1 MLTKNKII
9 SWILTIGLLLLSS
22 VHFYPAVKGDKA
34 AFFGDTGDGFFNI
47 WILEHNYQ
55 NIMQGDFNLFDG
67 RIFQPDGKDTLLW
80 SDNLF
85 VPTVFY
91 IPFRLFTN
99 PMTASYYTGILL
111 SVISYLSYLMMFF
124 LIFRIINDFYR
135 KIPKTGIFLIPFF
148 AYVTNFSISK
158 FEYFVHFQN
167 LAFCFA
173 VLLFGCMLGYFFYR
187 KRLFFS
193 GMLFAEVALL
203 YSTPYFAVLGMCFI
217 LCWFLVQVS
226 IDWRDVFVTIKEN
239 IVSILISAALF
250 GFLAYQYMK
259 VDKIDYQGYV
269 YRLSRAHFDEFY
281 IPFHGIFNFIIRD
294 MGLSKNPESPSYLG
308 MGLVLGILI
317 LIVISIPHIWRY
329 LKSNYKNYKLYTL
342 VALIIIYRVFFLHMR
357 DNSFAA
363 ILGFLLLLGSLVY
376 IFCKLID
383 RENKRSLRNMFLI
396 LILCA
401 ICCYGIAFGPS
412 KYFLDN
418 NINPSIWGIL
428 TKIIPGA
435 SSMRAIGRMCVP
447 GQGIVFAIVLSII
460 FIYMSFAKKKKIAVC
475 LTIVLLTIQIAEP
488 TLPINKYLPVKIGAE
503 YRYYSGFMASESE
516 KTFFDEHP
524 GLYLMMPVTPW
535 HRNSRGM
542 IYFTEFM
549 NINLMNGYSAKSTK
563 LWNNIMLAEPD
574 SHMISQDVLDIAGQ
588 NGCDYV
594 LIQKS
599 RIPRYTYSRHVK
611 PLNMKVIFNNDRFV
625 VLTFE

>member
-1 MLTKNKII
+1 MKNKII
-9 SWILTIGLLLLSS
+9 FWILTIGLLILSS
-22 VHFYPAVKGDKA
+22 VHFHPVVDGEQA

-55 NIMQGDFNLFDG
+55 NLRQGEFNLFDG
-67 RIFQPDGKDTLLW
+67 RIFQPAGKNTLLW

-85 VPTVFY
+85 VPTAFY

-99 PMTASYYTGILL
+99 PLTASYYTGILL
-111 SVISYLSYLMMFF
+111 SFISYLSYLMIFS

-135 KIPKTGIFLIPFF
+135 KIPEYGIFLIPFF

-158 FEYFVHFQN
+158 FEYFCHFQN
-167 LAFCFA
+167 LSFCFS
-173 VLLFGCMLGYFFYR
+173 VLLFGCILGYFFYR
-187 KRLFFS
+187 KKFFFR
-193 GMLFAEVALL
+193 GMVFAEVALL
-203 YSTPYFAVLGMCFI
+203 YSTPYYAVLGMCFI

-226 IDWRDVFVTIKEN
+226 IDWRELLLTIREN
-239 IVSILISAALF
+239 IFSILISAGLF
-250 GFLAYQYMK
+250 GFLAYHYMK
-259 VDKIDYQGYV
+259 VDKVEYQGYV
-269 YRLSRAHFDEFY
+269 YRSSRAHFDEFY
-281 IPFHGIFNFIIRD
+281 LPFQGIFNFIIRD
-294 MGLSKNPESPSYLG
+294 LDVHKNPESPSYLG
-308 MGLVLGILI
+308 GGLVLGILI
-317 LIVISIPHIWRY
+317 LLIISIPHIWRY
-329 LKSNYKNYKLYTL
+329 LKTNYKNYKLYTL
-342 VALIIIYRVFFLHMR
+342 FAVIIIYRVFFLNMR
-357 DNSFAA
+357 NNTFAA
-363 ILGFLLLLGSLVY
+363 ISGLIILLGSLVY

-418 NINPSIWGIL
+418 SINPSVWGIL

-447 GQGIVFAIVLSII
+447 GQGFLFAIVLAVI
-460 FIYMSFAKKKKIAVC
+460 FVYMSFAKKKKIAVC

-488 TLPINKYLPVKIGAE
+488 TLPVNKHLPIKIGTT
-503 YRYYSGFMASESE
+503 YRYKSLITASDSE
-516 KTFFDEHP
+516 RIFFDEHP
-524 GLYLMMPVTPW
+524 GLYLIVPVTPW
-535 HRNSRGM
+535 HLNSRGM

-549 NINLMNGYSAKSTK
+549 NINLMNGYSAKSTE
-563 LWNNIMLAEPD
+563 LWDSIMLAETNN
-574 SHMISQDVLDIAGQ
+574 HIISEDVLDIAEQ

-599 RIPRYTYSRHVK
+599 RIPKYSYSRHIK
-611 PLNMKVIFNNDRFV
+611 PLNMKVVFHNDRFAI
-625 VLTFE
+625 LTFE